1 MKKHRILSLLLA
13 AIMLIPANVTALAYD
28 RTSKEPPSSTERVE
42 QLRNSGLESL
52 ESADPIDPLEEI
64 TAIVNDMF
72 STIPADDSAA
82 DEYNEQLG
90 LVNADCQVLLSDD
103 AEELLNEAGC
113 ADVNT
118 DWSEQTAGV
127 LGLVMAAAGVEG

>member
-64 TAIVNDMF
+64 TAINHQCVSVLTKAVGAFEKADISFTGCPIVCGVDVGMEIRGEINLQMF
-72 STIPADDSAA
+72 FSHSVTPASISCGSLRRST
-82 DEYNEQLG
+82 Q
-90 LVNADCQVLLSDD
+90 
-103 AEELLNEAGC
+103 
-113 ADVNT
+113 
-118 DWSEQTAGV
+118 
-127 LGLVMAAAGVEG
+127 

>member
-52 ESADPIDPLEEI
+52 ESAGPIDPLEEI
-64 TAIVNDMF
+64 TAIVTLETQPVVAE
-72 STIPADDSAA
+72 SSA
-82 DEYNEQLG
+82 G
-90 LVNADCQVLLSDD
+90 
-103 AEELLNEAGC
+103 GR
-113 ADVNT
+113 
-118 DWSEQTAGV
+118 
-127 LGLVMAAAGVEG
+127 

>member
-64 TAIVNDMF
+64 TA
-72 STIPADDSAA
+72 SSPWRHSRWWRRAA
-82 DEYNEQLG
+82 L
-90 LVNADCQVLLSDD
+90 
-103 AEELLNEAGC
+103 
-113 ADVNT
+113 
-118 DWSEQTAGV
+118 
-127 LGLVMAAAGVEG
+127 AAARSGTGP

>member
-52 ESADPIDPLEEI
+52 EWRHSRWWRR
-64 TAIVNDMF
+64 
-72 STIPADDSAA
+72 AA
-82 DEYNEQLG
+82 L
-90 LVNADCQVLLSDD
+90 
-103 AEELLNEAGC
+103 
-113 ADVNT
+113 
-118 DWSEQTAGV
+118 
-127 LGLVMAAAGVEG
+127 AAARSGTGP

>member
-64 TAIVNDMF
+64 TAIVQPCPLF
-72 STIPADDSAA
+72 SDSGSKLGQ
-82 DEYNEQLG
+82 EQGNSNFAG
-90 LVNADCQVLLSDD
+90 LALKFFLRDGMTHGIIKVQSQEKL
-103 AEELLNEAGC
+103 
-113 ADVNT
+113 
-118 DWSEQTAGV
+118 
-127 LGLVMAAAGVEG
+127 